1 MVQVENPSRMGGTGG
16 TDAVS
21 VHDEHVRTIFNIL
34 QGEETA
40 DLLLRNLHVL
50 DVHSETVFQGSILVH
65 GQRIIALNPD
75 ESIVR
80 TRETFDGQGL
90 YAIPGLIDAHLH
102 FDAQLAHPAAFGEAI
117 VPSGTTTIFAET
129 LDFASAA
136 GDEAIE
142 AVRALFKDHE
152 KLPYRIYAFAPG
164 KKTSVEVT
172 EAMLAMDP
180 VIGLGELAHLS
191 YMTGNDD
198 DFRRSALGRA
208 NGGWVNSHWGV
219 TALSDMLLNYMPA
232 IGAHNN
238 HDVWNEEDIEK
249 SVRYGLNTQI
259 KFGVGS
265 PEVIR
270 TMLRAIVKRRWP
282 AENFQLCADN
292 ISVDRVLKQ
301 GHIDWVISLAVEM
314 GMNPIHAIKMGTLYA
329 ARSFG
334 MDNEFGSLAPGR
346 FADIV
351 LTDSLSRINP
361 RYVFKGGTLVAQ
373 DRKLLTSTD
382 LSGLDYSGMAKTP
395 RPGLTDLTPDELDL
409 TPIEV
414 SADGTRA
421 KVLLFDVYGRGHLKF
436 AQEVWVPYR
445 DGQVVP
451 ELDGTP
457 LNRISVVQR
466 YTDGSQGP
474 DGSGRERHVVNGL
487 FKGVSIS
494 RGAVSTFWPAPYPYF
509 VSVGSDSTEM
519 HANLTLLD
527 TRVGGCLVTEDGLPQ
542 AELDL
547 PLYGVMAD
555 TDLSGLLAATRSIDA
570 ALEELGHHNEGE
582 PVVNKLLTLFI
593 SLDRFGFM
601 H

>member
-1 MVQVENPSRMGGTGG
+1 MP
-16 TDAVS
+16 
-21 VHDEHVRTIFNIL
+21 HDKTADLPAHYDHVRMIFDIL
-34 QGEETA
+34 RGEREA
-40 DLLLRNLHVL
+40 DLLLRDLNVL
-50 DVHSETVFQGSILVH
+50 DVHGEAVHQGSILVH
-65 GQRIIALNPD
+65 DQRIIALDPD
-75 ESIVR
+75 ESVVR
-80 TRETFDGQGL
+80 VREVFDGQGL

-142 AVRALFKDHE
+142 AAQALFKDHE

-164 KKTSVEVT
+164 KKTSVDVT
-172 EAMLAMDP
+172 AAMLRMDP

-198 DFRRSALGRA
+198 DFRKAALGRA
-208 NGGWVNSHWGV
+208 NGGFVNAHWGV
-219 TALSDMLLNYMPA
+219 TALPDMLLNYLPA

-238 HDVWNEEDIEK
+238 HDVWNEEDIDK
-249 SVRYGLNTQI
+249 SVRYGFHTQI

-270 TMLRAIVKRRWP
+270 TMLRAIVRRRWP

-292 ISVDRVLKQ
+292 ISVDRVLTK

-314 GMNPIHAIKMGTLYA
+314 GVPPIQAIKMGTLYA

-334 MDNEFGSLAPGR
+334 MDHEFGSLAPGR

-351 LTDSLSRINP
+351 LTDSLSKINP
-361 RYVFKGGTLVAQ
+361 RYVFKGGELVAQ
-373 DRKLLTSTD
+373 DRKLLRRA
-382 LSGLDYSGMAKTP
+382 GLDYSGMVKQP
-395 RPGLTDLTPDELDL
+395 RPGLTGLTPDQLDL

-414 SADGTRA
+414 SADGERA

-436 AQEVWVPYR
+436 AQEVWVPFR
-445 DGQVVP
+445 DGAVVP
-451 ELDGTP
+451 EVDGVR

-466 YTDGSQGP
+466 YADGT
-474 DGSGRERHVVNGL
+474 RHIVNGL
-487 FKGVSIS
+487 FKGVSID
-494 RGAVSTFWPAPYPYF
+494 RGAVSTFWPAPFPYF
-509 VSVGSDSTEM
+509 VVVGADSGEM
-519 HANLTLLD
+519 CANLERLD
-527 TRVGGCLVTEDGLPQ
+527 AYVGGCVVTEDGQ
-542 AELDL
+542 VRASL
-547 PLYGVMAD
+547 PLDIYGVMAD
-555 TDLSGLLAATRSIDA
+555 MDLPELVDATRSIDA
-570 ALEELGHHNEGE
+570 ALEKLGHRNEGE

-601 H
+601 V

>member
-1 MVQVENPSRMGGTGG
+1 MP
-16 TDAVS
+16 
-21 VHDEHVRTIFNIL
+21 HDKTADLPAHYDHVRMIFDIL
-34 QGEETA
+34 RGEREA
-40 DLLLRNLHVL
+40 DLLLRDLNVL
-50 DVHSETVFQGSILVH
+50 DVHGEAVHQGSILVH
-65 GQRIIALNPD
+65 DQRIIALDPD
-75 ESIVR
+75 ESVVR
-80 TRETFDGQGL
+80 VREVFDGQGL

-142 AVRALFKDHE
+142 AAQALFKDHE

-164 KKTSVEVT
+164 KKTSVDVT
-172 EAMLAMDP
+172 AAMLRMDP

-198 DFRRSALGRA
+198 DFRKAALGRA
-208 NGGWVNSHWGV
+208 NGGFVNAHWGV
-219 TALSDMLLNYMPA
+219 TALPDMLLNYLPA

-238 HDVWNEEDIEK
+238 HDVWNEEDIDK
-249 SVRYGLNTQI
+249 SVRYGFHTQI

-270 TMLRAIVKRRWP
+270 TMLRAIVRRRWP

-292 ISVDRVLKQ
+292 ISVDRVLTK

-314 GMNPIHAIKMGTLYA
+314 GVPPIQAIKMGTLYA

-334 MDNEFGSLAPGR
+334 MDHEFGSLAPGR

-351 LTDSLSRINP
+351 LTDSLSKINP
-361 RYVFKGGTLVAQ
+361 RYVFKGGELVAQ
-373 DRKLLTSTD
+373 DRKLLRRA
-382 LSGLDYSGMAKTP
+382 GLDYSGMVKQP
-395 RPGLTDLTPDELDL
+395 RPGLTGLTPDRLDL

-414 SADGTRA
+414 SADGERA

-436 AQEVWVPYR
+436 AQEVWVPFR
-445 DGQVVP
+445 DGAVVP
-451 ELDGTP
+451 EVDGVR

-466 YTDGSQGP
+466 YADGA
-474 DGSGRERHVVNGL
+474 RHIVNGL
-487 FKGVSIS
+487 FKGVSIE
-494 RGAVSTFWPAPYPYF
+494 RGAVSTFWPAPFPYF
-509 VSVGSDSTEM
+509 VVVGADSGEM
-519 HANLTLLD
+519 CANLERLD
-527 TRVGGCLVTEDGLPQ
+527 AYVGGCVVTEDGQ
-542 AELDL
+542 VRASL
-547 PLYGVMAD
+547 PLDIYGVMAD
-555 TDLSGLLAATRSIDA
+555 MNLPELVDATRSIDA
-570 ALEELGHHNEGE
+570 ALEKLGHRNEGE

-601 H
+601 V